1 MSEFAAER
9 PVNAVRLWSGGLAT
23 AVVAALVV
31 LVGTL
36 FFRGALGIPV
46 LAPEEAG
53 YLGDAGTV
61 AYAFMAGVA
70 ALAATALMH
79 LLLVAAPRARAFFV
93 WIIGL
98 ITALAVVTP
107 FTQGGA
113 SGDSQTATA
122 VINLVAGVAI
132 AILVNSVARTAVVRG
147 KRPAA
152 GKPVLHQE
160 GILPEVRE
168 PAPEPTEFPGEPR
181 GM

>member
-1 MSEFAAER
+1 MSEFATER

-36 FFRGALGIPV
+36 IMRGVLGIPV

-53 YLGDAGTV
+53 YLGDAGTA

-79 LLLVAAPRARAFFV
+79 LLLVAAPRARAFFG

-98 ITALAVVTP
+98 ITAIAVVTP
-107 FTQGGA
+107 FTQGAEPA
-113 SGDSQTATA
+113 SQVGTAA
-122 VINLVAGVAI
+122 INLVAGVAI
-132 AILVNSVARTAVVRG
+132 ATLVSSVARTAVVRREPRSG
-147 KRPAA
+147 ER
-152 GKPVLHQE
+152 PVLHQE
-160 GILPEVRE
+160 GILPDVGRAEYR
-168 PAPEPTEFPGEPR
+168 GEPR
-181 GM
+181 GL

>member
-1 MSEFAAER
+1 MNEFTTER

-23 AVVAALVV
+23 AVVAALVI

-36 FFRGALGIPV
+36 FVRGVLGIPV

-53 YLGDAGTV
+53 YLGDAGTALYALV
-61 AYAFMAGVA
+61 AAVA

-98 ITALAVVTP
+98 ITAIAVVTP
-107 FTQGGA
+107 FTQGAEGA
-113 SGDSQTATA
+113 SQVGTAL
-122 VINLVAGVAI
+122 INLVAGVAI

-147 KRPAA
+147 DHRGAEKPA
-152 GKPVLHQE
+152 LRHE
-160 GILPEVRE
+160 GILPDVDQ
-168 PAPEPTEFPGEPR
+168 AEFRGEPR
-181 GM
+181 GR